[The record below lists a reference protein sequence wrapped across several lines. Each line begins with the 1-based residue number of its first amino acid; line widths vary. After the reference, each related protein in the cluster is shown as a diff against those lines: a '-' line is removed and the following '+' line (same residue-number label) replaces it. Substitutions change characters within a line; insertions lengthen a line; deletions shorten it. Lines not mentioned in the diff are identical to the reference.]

1 MQKNEYDINII
12 KVIDGDTVDVDID
25 LGFNICLRNERVR
38 IIGIDAPESRTSD
51 PLEKL
56 FGLAAKKKVY
66 ELLIGGGK
74 LITTENTKGED
85 MRGKYGRI
93 LGDFRTSNG
102 RMLTEILISE
112 GYCVP
117 YHGGSKDDIKDLHLI
132 NRERLLDEGI
142 VSKEVYNDTKENL

>member
-1 MQKNEYDINII
+1 MNNKE
-12 KVIDGDTVDVDID
+12 VD
-25 LGFNICLRNERVR
+25 E
-38 IIGIDAPESRTSD
+38 
-51 PLEKL
+51 
-56 FGLAAKKKVY
+56 KKKVY
-66 ELLIGGGK
+66 ELLKDGGK

-93 LGDFRTSNG
+93 LGDFRTPNG

-117 YHGGSKDDIKDLHLI
+117 YYGGSKDDIKDLHLI

-142 VSKEVYNDTKENL
+142 VSKEYYTDTKRNL